1 MTLPMKR
8 VVTPQFVWIVM
19 ILGVGFDVGA
29 QTRIMP
35 LGDSITSAE
44 AGHASY
50 RYWLWKDLEA
60 AGFHVDFVGTQRG
73 VEGGAPRFLEFDQ
86 DHEGHWGWRAEE
98 VLAEVHDWAVVT
110 RPDIVLLHLG
120 HNDLYARQGVDGT
133 IDELAAIIG
142 ELRRYDSSIAVL
154 MAMIIPGSSPELEPI
169 ESLNAAVRSLA
180 GSLTTAQSRVV
191 VVDQWTGFD
200 PTLDTYDGVHPNE
213 TGEKKISR
221 RWLAALIANP
231 DILERA
237 GPPQPRRAG
246 HRLQPPVG
254 SPGDRW

>member
-1 MTLPMKR
+1 MKR
-8 VVTPQFVWIVM
+8 SLTPQVLWIAM
-19 ILGVGFDVGA
+19 LLGSCSDVGA
-29 QTRIMP
+29 QVRVVP

-50 RYWLWKDLEA
+50 RYWLWKDLAA
-60 AGFHVDFVGTQRG
+60 AGFYVDFVGTQRG
-73 VEGGAPRFLEFDQ
+73 VAGGAPRFSDFDQ

-98 VLAEVHDWAVVT
+98 VLAEAHDWAVVT

-120 HNDLYARQGVDGT
+120 HNDLLARQGVDGT

-169 ESLNAAVRSLA
+169 ESLNAAIRSLA
-180 GSLTTAQSRVV
+180 GSLTTAKSRVV
-191 VVDQWTGFD
+191 VVDQWSGFD
-200 PTLDTYDGVHPNE
+200 PILDTYDGIHPNE
-213 TGEKKISR
+213 TGEKKMSR

-237 GPPQPRRAG
+237 GPPQPRRPG
-246 HRLQPPVG
+246 RRLQAPVG
-254 SPGDRW
+254 SR